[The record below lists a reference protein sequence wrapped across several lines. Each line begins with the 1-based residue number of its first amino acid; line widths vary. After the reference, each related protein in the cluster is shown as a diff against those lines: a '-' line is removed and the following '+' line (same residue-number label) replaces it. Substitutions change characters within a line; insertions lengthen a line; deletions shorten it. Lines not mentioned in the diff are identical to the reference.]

1 MKINELKIG
10 TNNVNVKAK
19 VIQKDE
25 PREVVTK
32 YGKRLNVASI
42 SLEDETGVISMSL
55 WGNDI
60 DEVNVGDMV
69 EISNGYVNEFRG
81 NPQLST
87 GKFGKI
93 NVAGKSEADEE
104 LKETENQSAT
114 EETESE
120 NTETE
125 EAEAEDTET
134 EETTEE

>member
-1 MKINELKIG
+1 MKISELKIG

-60 DEVNVGDMV
+60 NEVNVGDMV
-69 EISNGYVNEFRG
+69 EVSNGYVNEFRG

-93 NVAGKSEADEE
+93 KVAEKSGASEE
-104 LKETENQSAT
+104 L
-114 EETESE
+114 EETEKFDASE
-120 NTETE
+120 ESDE
-125 EAEAEDTET
+125 ENSEPD
-134 EETTEE
+134 EESE